1 MSAIRSTQT
10 TVRSQRDTSTDRAQ
24 ELRELH
30 RNPPSFLGS
39 RQQSWRATAH
49 RPAAVQAPSPCR
61 DASRAPVGSG
71 PEAPGQSPV
80 RDETHRPKPIGSH
93 SVMPAS
99 PLRLGMPSAWG
110 RSRAPT
116 SAVSSP
122 PRRRRARAWPQP
134 RTELRPFRPRREPV
148 RQVEQPVEL
157 RAAADLWGWLTHGRH
172 SSSWVS
178 PKPAQVLDVRPAG
191 ATSRADSAGEHP
203 SLLCCLLEG
212 G

>member
-80 RDETHRPKPIGSH
+80 PTKTRDQ
-93 SVMPAS
+93 S
-99 PLRLGMPSAWG
+99 PLDPTASCRQAHFAWGCQAPGGVAGLPPRPRLRHLAGAELVPGPNLAPSQGPLG
-110 RSRAPT
+110 RSR
-116 SAVSSP
+116 
-122 PRRRRARAWPQP
+122 
-134 RTELRPFRPRREPV
+134 EPA

>member
-24 ELRELH
+24 ELRGLH

-61 DASRAPVGSG
+61 DASQAPVGSG
-71 PEAPGQSPV
+71 PEDSPV
-80 RDETHRPKPIGSH
+80 SLPCRRKRDRPKPIGSH

-110 RSRAPT
+110 RSRAPA
-116 SAVSSP
+116 SAAPSP

-134 RTELRPFRPRREPV
+134 RTEPRPSRPQPRTGWPGGTARRAPGRCRSVGMADSIARTVARGLVRNLRRSWTFGRRA
-148 RQVEQPVEL
+148 RL
-157 RAAADLWGWLTHGRH
+157 RALIPPANIQACFAAY
-172 SSSWVS
+172 
-178 PKPAQVLDVRPAG
+178 
-191 ATSRADSAGEHP
+191 
-203 SLLCCLLEG
+203 
-212 G
+212 